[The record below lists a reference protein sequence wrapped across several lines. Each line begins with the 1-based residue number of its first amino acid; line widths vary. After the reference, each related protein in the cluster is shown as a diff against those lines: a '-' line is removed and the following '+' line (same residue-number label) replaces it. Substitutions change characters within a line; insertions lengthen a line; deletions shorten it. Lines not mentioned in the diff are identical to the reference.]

1 MNLAQV
7 YQWMPYIG
15 TTVQSVDLSPDLR
28 LPITAVH
35 TAGESWTPLS
45 CPPRWH
51 HEMSDYV
58 CTTPLITSVKVEVLR
73 SSRFFVCHSVCVRDY
88 CKSNQPISLK
98 LGVMFGAYQSEE
110 LINFWWWSGP
120 GYGFRMTFST
130 FLAILELGILG
141 DLLAFHIHHR
151 QIFATL
157 GEMTVAGKVVNP
169 QHSGSSDPVN
179 IRIRIGIDRE
189 VWTQIP
195 DHFWLTLDDLAEV
208 CALWV

>member
-1 MNLAQV
+1 
-7 YQWMPYIG
+7 
-15 TTVQSVDLSPDLR
+15 
-28 LPITAVH
+28 
-35 TAGESWTPLS
+35 
-45 CPPRWH
+45 
-51 HEMSDYV
+51 
-58 CTTPLITSVKVEVLR
+58 
-73 SSRFFVCHSVCVRDY
+73 
-88 CKSNQPISLK
+88 
-98 LGVMFGAYQSEE
+98 
-110 LINFWWWSGP
+110 
-120 GYGFRMTFST
+120 MTFST

-195 DHFWLTLDDLAEV
+195 ITFG
-208 CALWV
+208 